1 MAMDGLSVVKEI
13 YAACKYLREVHEM
26 AKKLGDESA
35 EIVARILKF
44 EACLKSFEN
53 DQANGRFQEPGQ
65 LQALLSLHEAVL
77 AAEG

>member
-13 YAACKYLREVHEM
+13 YAACKYLHEVHEM

-35 EIVARILKF
+35 EIVGRILIF
-44 EACLKSFEN
+44 EACLESFEN
-53 DQANGRFQEPGQ
+53 DQAMGRFQEPGQ
-65 LQALLSLHEAVL
+65 LQALFRLHKAVL